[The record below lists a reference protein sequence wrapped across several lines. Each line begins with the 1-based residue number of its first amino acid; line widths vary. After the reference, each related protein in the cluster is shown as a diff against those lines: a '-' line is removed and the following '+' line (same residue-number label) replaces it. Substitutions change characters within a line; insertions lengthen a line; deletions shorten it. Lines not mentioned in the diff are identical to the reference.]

1 MSSHA
6 SRIWAAEPA
15 SIESMAPTGIESRSP
30 ARALDG
36 GDAHAL
42 FALTTVNLL
51 RSRQCVEQRLQNRAG
66 GGEQALILTCGGGE
80 LGETRAQ
87 YEAAVLGSRTTKR
100 WRSSAI
106 AQSRCAGRAREV
118 RRRDELTERC
128 GAGLERIEN
137 LYGLVEH
144 ADAGMNLVVVCRH
157 IVVIGRIVCA
167 RLSRRSRFCGKRI

>member
-1 MSSHA
+1 
-6 SRIWAAEPA
+6 
-15 SIESMAPTGIESRSP
+15 MAPTGDRIAQS

-42 FALTTVNLL
+42 FALTTVNLRAL
-51 RSRQCVEQRLQNRAG
+51 ASAVEQRLQNRAG
-66 GGEQALILTCGGGE
+66 GGEQAILTCGGGE

-87 YEAAVLGSRTTKR
+87 YEAAVLVAHHEAVALQRDR
-100 WRSSAI
+100 QAVR
-106 AQSRCAGRAREV
+106 GRAREV